1 VKRALVALICA
12 LVAPVAGAVEELVT
26 VPTRDTSIS
35 YLLVQG
41 GGEAKAVVVSF
52 IGGQGMIDLAKRA
65 RENRL
70 RFGPGANFLIRARN
84 ELAGDDIANA
94 IVDSPA
100 DHLPGGL
107 SDADRLGADH
117 ARDIGAVLDDLGK
130 RYPGAPLFLIGTSRG
145 TISAAA
151 LGASLA
157 PRIRGV
163 VLSSTVTVANRA
175 GPGLSG
181 FDFSTIKVPVLVV
194 HHREDGCSLSPYS
207 GAQRLSRAFPMV
219 SVTGGD
225 PPQSD
230 ACEPRSP
237 HGYFG
242 REAETMRAIR
252 NWMLGREFAREIG

>member
-1 VKRALVALICA
+1 MALVT
-12 LVAPVAGAVEELVT
+12 PVAGADEQLVT

-41 GGEAKAVVVSF
+41 SGAAKAVAVSF
-52 IGGQGMIDLAKRA
+52 VGGQGMIDLAKRA

-84 ELAGDDIANA
+84 ELAGEDIANA
-94 IVDSPA
+94 IVDAPA

-107 SDADRLGADH
+107 TDGDRLGAEH

-130 RYPGAPLFLIGTSRG
+130 RYSGVPVFLIGTSRG

-163 VLSSTVTVANRA
+163 ILTSSVTVANRG

-181 FDFSTIKVPVLVV
+181 FDFSTIKVPALVV
-194 HHREDGCSLSPYS
+194 HHREDGCAASPYS
-207 GAQRLSRAFPMV
+207 GAERLSRNFPLV
-219 SVTGGD
+219 SVNGGD
-225 PPQSD
+225 TPQSGPCD
-230 ACEPRSP
+230 PQSP
-237 HGYFG
+237 HGYLG
-242 REAETMRAIR
+242 RDAETMRAIR
-252 NWMLGREFAREIG
+252 NWMLGREYAREIG